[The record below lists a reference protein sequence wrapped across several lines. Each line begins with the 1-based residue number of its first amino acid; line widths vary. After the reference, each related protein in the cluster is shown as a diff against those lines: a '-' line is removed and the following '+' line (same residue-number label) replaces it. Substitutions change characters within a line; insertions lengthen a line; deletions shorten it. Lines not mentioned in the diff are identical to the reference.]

1 MMEHLTQIL
10 KDYGPYVLTGA
21 IGIMTKVLHRVN
33 KSVSRFEETVVKAD
47 LVYEESSARVPE
59 IKQRFETWKEHRKII

>member
-1 MMEHLTQIL
+1 MIEHLTAHI
-10 KDYGPYVLTGA
+10 KDYGPYVLSGA
-21 IGIMTKVLHRVN
+21 IAIMTKVLVRVN
-33 KSVSRFEETVVKAD
+33 KSVDRFEETVVKAD